1 MVNKNI
7 GSSDEVGREPVSL
20 SYPDCLRCQCEHYLL
35 HSVLSQ
41 ARQVCCGG
49 MGGVPDLK
57 ATGSWQGPGRSF
69 MLTPRAPPPPSSPL
83 NSKARVGQW
92 SLPRLPL
99 QPLGAG
105 WSILPQALI
114 PVLPP
119 APSPP

>member
-1 MVNKNI
+1 FPALQWGSQPDAFQLTCPLSVSGFDPPNLLLPPSNSKSVGSCHI
-7 GSSDEVGREPVSL
+7 CGIPATWASAGCSSD
-20 SYPDCLRCQCEHYLL
+20 
-35 HSVLSQ
+35 
-41 ARQVCCGG
+41 
-49 MGGVPDLK
+49 
-57 ATGSWQGPGRSF
+57 TGPGRSF

-105 WSILPQALI
+105 WGILPQALI